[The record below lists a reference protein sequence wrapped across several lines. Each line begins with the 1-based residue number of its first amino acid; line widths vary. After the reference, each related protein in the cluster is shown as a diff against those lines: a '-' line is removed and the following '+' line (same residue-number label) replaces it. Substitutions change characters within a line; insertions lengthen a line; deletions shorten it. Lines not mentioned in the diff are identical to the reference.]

1 MTNYCCKRDIHPLTR
16 GLYIERER
24 HTHPCLFSCC
34 QQGRRK
40 SAGEKVSRNGN
51 GCEPCKLGSYQDHE
65 NTSKSCKACRTCDTS
80 HGSEIKQHCTRFTNT
95 RCACRE
101 DFVPWDS
108 DSFNCKCAEGFKRI
122 GGECKRC
129 EEGFFI
135 TSQNSD
141 CKKWKECKSGVKISG
156 TASSDV
162 ICNEPN
168 SDTYSTTLP
177 TSNTITTLRGLI
189 TQRPQ
194 WEAQTQGMDT
204 TTTPRVATS
213 TKKVLPTPRSVS
225 SPPQVATSTTKS
237 KLFWHSL
244 HFPLFL
250 R

>member
-1 MTNYCCKRDIHPLTR
+1 M
-16 GLYIERER
+16 
-24 HTHPCLFSCC
+24 
-34 QQGRRK
+34 
-40 SAGEKVSRNGN
+40 
-51 GCEPCKLGSYQDHE
+51 
-65 NTSKSCKACRTCDTS
+65 
-80 HGSEIKQHCTRFTNT
+80 
-95 RCACRE
+95 
-101 DFVPWDS
+101 
-108 DSFNCKCAEGFKRI
+108 
-122 GGECKRC
+122 
-129 EEGFFI
+129 
-135 TSQNSD
+135 
-141 CKKWKECKSGVKISG
+141 
-156 TASSDV
+156 SDV

-189 TQRPQ
+189 TQRPH
-194 WEAQTQGMDT
+194 EGAKTQGMDTT